1 MKTTNLN
8 NGAEVKNEVLT
19 FKDCLAINKA
29 YKEQSLFRVLD
40 HLNKQKVVIEAN
52 KGQKLTIDMLKNL
65 CPEYFK
71 QAKKD
76 KEGNLIIVDR
86 LLFSPLVFLKAIR
99 KAANGK

>member
-1 MKTTNLN
+1 MKTNLN

-19 FKDCLAINKA
+19 YNEILTINKA
-29 YKEQSLFRVLD
+29 YKEQSLFRVID
-40 HLNKQKVVIEAN
+40 HLNKQKNVVAAN
-52 KGQKLTIDMLKNL
+52 GGKITIDGLKSL

-76 KEGNLIIVDR
+76 KEGNLIIIDR
-86 LLFSPLVFLKAIR
+86 LLFSPMVFLRAIR